1 MTMDVM
7 KNDAYAQSVLKRL
20 EKALKTAE
28 ANIAAELS
36 EMNGEQVQ
44 QANAFIEEARSDYLD
59 TQQYVTKQSY
69 L

>member
-1 MTMDVM
+1 MDVM

-20 EKALKTAE
+20 EKALRTAE

>member
-1 MTMDVM
+1 MDGM
-7 KNDAYAQSVLKRL
+7 KNDMYANSVLKRL
-20 EKALKTAE
+20 EKALQTAE
-28 ANIAAELS
+28 ANIAAELG

-59 TQQYVTKQSY
+59 AQQYVTKQSY

>member
-1 MTMDVM
+1 MDVM

>member
-20 EKALKTAE
+20 EKAINTVE
-28 ANIAAELS
+28 ANIAAELG

-44 QANAFIEEARSDYLD
+44 QANLFIKEARSDYLD
-59 TQQYVTKQSY
+59 AQQYVTKQSY

>member
-1 MTMDVM
+1 MDVM

-20 EKALKTAE
+20 EKAINTVE
-28 ANIAAELS
+28 ANIAAELG

-44 QANAFIEEARSDYLD
+44 QANLFIKEARSEYLD
-59 TQQYVTKQSY
+59 AQQYVTKQLY

>member
-1 MTMDVM
+1 MDVM

-20 EKALKTAE
+20 EKAINTVE
-28 ANIAAELS
+28 ANIAAELG

-44 QANAFIEEARSDYLD
+44 QANSFIKEARSDYLD
-59 TQQYVTKQSY
+59 AQQYVTKQSY

>member
-20 EKALKTAE
+20 EKALRTAE